1 MSTFHRP
8 EHIGT
13 NLLLGA
19 AVLAIGI
26 SMSVDP
32 QALFSS
38 KSQSQFIV
46 TPAQLIGTSSMT
58 NDQIEQARRDRC
70 TPGFSCRTSAP
81 TYSRVSRKRALQFA
95 FAMGQGV
102 NR

>member
-8 EHIGT
+8 EHIGA

-19 AVLAIGI
+19 LVLSLGI
-26 SMSVDP
+26 SLTVDP

-38 KSQSQFIV
+38 KSKPQSIV
-46 TPAQLIGTSSMT
+46 TPAQLMSTSSMT
-58 NDQIEQARRDRC
+58 NEQIEHARRDRC
-70 TPGFSCRTSAP
+70 TPGFSCRTSG
-81 TYSRVSRKRALQFA
+81 TIYSRVSKKRALQFA
-95 FAMGQGV
+95 LTMGRGV

>member
-8 EHIGT
+8 EHFGA

-19 AVLAIGI
+19 MVLSLGI
-26 SMSVDP
+26 SLMVDP

-38 KSQSQFIV
+38 KSKPQSIV

-58 NDQIEQARRDRC
+58 NEQIEYARRDRC

-81 TYSRVSRKRALQFA
+81 IYTRVSKRRALQFA
-95 FAMGQGV
+95 LTMGQGV